1 MTFAQ
6 EDDEDVVLEEI
17 VTTGSRIRRDEFS
30 SSSPLSVI
38 GGQAI
43 LEQGVSNLG
52 EALRDQAAIG
62 TGGFNQSSILS
73 GGGASSIDLRNLG
86 SCTRSDQ
93 RPSRRIVCRCA
104 AEPGR

>member
-43 LEQGVSNLG
+43 LEQGVYRVSRTLVRHCVTRQQS
-52 EALRDQAAIG
+52 APAASTSRAFSRVVVLR
-62 TGGFNQSSILS
+62 
-73 GGGASSIDLRNLG
+73 
-86 SCTRSDQ
+86 RSTCVTLA
-93 RPSRRIVCRCA
+93 RVVYWF
-104 AEPGR
+104 